1 MSRGCLQAG
10 EELRYIP
17 SGRDILKTAV
27 GRAKKRERR
36 QGQRPERNLT
46 ASPRKKRHMAPS
58 AVPASLAMVAL
69 FAAALWVGSR
79 VDDSTPAPT
88 EPSPPDSGAAARYV
102 EPAVCAGCH
111 AEIWQTYRETGM
123 ARSFYRPAAANT
135 IEDYAAEEPFYH
147 EASDRYYVMTQR
159 NGRYFQ
165 RRYQKGPQGRET
177 NVLEKEIHF
186 VMGSG
191 NHARSYL
198 NLSSLGKL
206 TQLPLGWYSE
216 DGGHWGM
223 SPGYDRPNHDG
234 FQRVISFDCMF
245 CHNGYPAMEPGA
257 DRLGKRPVYRGEI
270 PEGIDCQRCHGPG
283 SAHVDAVTAG
293 ADALE
298 AGELSIVNPG
308 KLPARR
314 QMEVCLQCHLET
326 TSRPLPNIVRKYGRG
341 YFSYRPGQPLADY
354 ALHFDHAS
362 NSGWDDKF
370 EINHAAYRLRES
382 KCFVSSGEAMTC
394 TTCHDPHR
402 NPGDERSSRQ
412 YDDACL
418 ACHEARLARLA
429 SAGVH
434 PADSGCAQCHMPKRR
449 TDDVV
454 HAVMTD
460 HLIQAAPPNGL
471 LEPKRE
477 KSTFAETA
485 YRGEVTL
492 YYPESP
498 SDSSDELYV
507 ALAQIAQG
515 SNRDQ
520 GIARLR
526 SALERQ
532 KPAEAG
538 FYFNLAAAL
547 EESGRLDESVRWFEQ
562 ALARD
567 PGFGLARTR
576 LGSVLSRAGNHREA
590 QRVLKQA
597 MELEPDDPRN
607 PKERGL
613 DFARQSMF
621 EESAELARE
630 AVKLDPDLPE
640 LHNNLGGALAE
651 LGRMDE
657 AESAIRNAI
666 RLQPDLA
673 EARFNLGVILASRGD
688 TDAAMSQWRDAI
700 RSKTDHAGAR
710 YNLAVVL
717 ASGGD
722 SDAAAEH
729 LDIALQ
735 AEPLFERA
743 RILREQLRESR

>member
-1 MSRGCLQAG
+1 
-10 EELRYIP
+10 
-17 SGRDILKTAV
+17 
-27 GRAKKRERR
+27 
-36 QGQRPERNLT
+36 
-46 ASPRKKRHMAPS
+46 MAPS
-58 AVPASLAMVAL
+58 AVLASLAMVAL
-69 FAAALWVGSR
+69 FVTVLWVWIR
-79 VDDSTPAPT
+79 VADSTRAPKN
-88 EPSPPDSGAAARYV
+88 PSSSDSDAAARYV

-111 AEIWQTYRETGM
+111 EEIWQTYRETGM
-123 ARSFYRPAAANT
+123 ARSFYHPDPANT
-135 IEDYAAEEPFYH
+135 IEDYTAEEPFYH
-147 EASDRYYVMTQR
+147 LASDRYYVMTQR

-245 CHNGYPAMEPGA
+245 CHNGYPAIEPGA
-257 DRLGKRPVYRGEI
+257 DQLGKRPVYQGEI

-341 YFSYRPGQPLADY
+341 YFSFQPGQPLADY
-354 ALHFDHAS
+354 ALHFDHDS

-370 EINHAAYRLRES
+370 EINHSAYRLRES
-382 KCFVSSGEAMTC
+382 KCFISSGEAMTC

-402 NPGDERSSRQ
+402 KPGDERSSRQ
-412 YDDACL
+412 FDAACL
-418 ACHEARLARLA
+418 TCHQARLSKLA
-429 SAGVH
+429 SVGIH
-434 PADSGCAQCHMPKRR
+434 PAASGCAGCHMPKRR

-460 HLIQAAPPNGL
+460 HLIQAVPPDGL

-477 KSTFAETA
+477 KSTLAETA
-485 YRGEVTL
+485 YRGEVML

-498 SDSSDELYV
+498 LDSTDDLYI

-526 SALERQ
+526 SALEHQ

-538 FYFNLAAAL
+538 FYFNLAVAL
-547 EESGRLDESVRWFEQ
+547 EESGRLDESVHWFEQ
-562 ALARD
+562 ALVRD

-576 LGSVLSRAGNHREA
+576 LGSVLSRTGNHSEA
-590 QRVLKQA
+590 QRMLKQA

-630 AVKLDPDLPE
+630 AIKLDPDLPE

-717 ASGGD
+717 ASRGD

-735 AEPLFERA
+735 SEPLFERA

>member
-1 MSRGCLQAG
+1 
-10 EELRYIP
+10 
-17 SGRDILKTAV
+17 
-27 GRAKKRERR
+27 
-36 QGQRPERNLT
+36 
-46 ASPRKKRHMAPS
+46 
-58 AVPASLAMVAL
+58 
-69 FAAALWVGSR
+69 
-79 VDDSTPAPT
+79 
-88 EPSPPDSGAAARYV
+88 
-102 EPAVCAGCH
+102 
-111 AEIWQTYRETGM
+111 M
-123 ARSFYRPAAANT
+123 ARSFYRPAPANT
-135 IEDYAAEEPFYH
+135 IEDYAAEKPFYH

-165 RRYQKGPQGRET
+165 RRYQEGPQGRET

-191 NHARSYL
+191 YHARSYL
-198 NLSSLGKL
+198 NLSPLGKL
-206 TQLPLGWYSE
+206 IQLPLGWYAE
-216 DGGHWGM
+216 DGGGWGM

-245 CHNGYPAMEPGA
+245 CHNGYPTMEPGA
-257 DRLGKRPVYRGEI
+257 DQLGKRPVYRGEI

-283 SAHVDAVTAG
+283 SAHVDAVTTG

-298 AGELSIVNPG
+298 AGKLSIVNPG
-308 KLPARR
+308 KLPAKR
-314 QMEVCLQCHLET
+314 QMEVCLQCYLET

-341 YFSYRPGQPLADY
+341 YFSFRPGQPLADY
-354 ALHFDHAS
+354 ALHFDHAP
-362 NSGWDDKF
+362 NAGWDDKF
-370 EINHAAYRLRES
+370 EINHTAYRLWKS
-382 KCFVSSGEAMTC
+382 KCFVSSDEAMTC

-412 YDDACL
+412 YDAACL
-418 ACHEARLARLA
+418 ACHETRLARLR
-429 SAGVH
+429 SVGVH
-434 PADSGCAQCHMPKRR
+434 PADSGCAGCHMPKRR

-460 HLIQAAPPNGL
+460 HLIQAVPPNGL

-477 KSTFAETA
+477 KSTLAETA

-498 SDSSDELYV
+498 LDSTDELYV
-507 ALAQIAQG
+507 ALTQIAQG
-515 SNRDQ
+515 LNLDH

-526 SALERQ
+526 SALERK
-532 KPAEAG
+532 KPAAAA
-538 FYFNLAAAL
+538 FYFELAVAL
-547 EESGRLDESVRWFEQ
+547 EASGRLNESVRWFERS
-562 ALARD
+562 LARD

-576 LGSVLSRAGNHREA
+576 LGSVLSRAGKHREA

-613 DFARQSMF
+613 DYARQSMF
-621 EESAELARE
+621 EESAELARK
-630 AVKLDPDLPE
+630 AIQLDPDLPE

-657 AESAIRNAI
+657 AESATRNPI

-688 TDAAMSQWRDAI
+688 SDAAMSQWREAI
-700 RSKTDHAGAR
+700 RSKTDHTAAR
-710 YNLAVVL
+710 YNLAVML
-717 ASGGD
+717 ASQCD
-722 SDAAAEH
+722 LTRAAACCTKRM
-729 LDIALQ
+729 DT
-735 AEPLFERA
+735 
-743 RILREQLRESR
+743 